1 MVKISTQDIV
11 DILTNIANNFKQG
24 YPKVTMESVLE
35 FIDDLNR
42 ERARMPDDMRMSVR
56 ELADDLELFTKQKFK
71 GWADAQ
77 KFFDTTVMAKYAGRL
92 AETGK
97 RGLQMAADRI
107 LKGIKERESK
117 RFMEAL

>member
-42 ERARMPDDMRMSVR
+42 ERARMPDDMRMSIR
-56 ELADDLELFTKQKFK
+56 ELTDDLELFTKQKFK
-71 GWADAQ
+71 GWIDAQ
-77 KFFDTTVMAKYAGRL
+77 KFFDNTVMSNYAARL
-92 AETGK
+92 ANTGK

-107 LKGIKERESK
+107 VKGIKAREAK
-117 RFMEAL
+117 RVMESL